1 MRGRT
6 DIFICTWSVEQI
18 TANKADTGDENM
30 TTTRQEAWGS
40 FGQDAEGTTAKEVC
54 ENAGLTWKAQLEPLY
69 DTRGKVLTQKH
80 RGVFR
85 DDTHDCLGVVGKSYH
100 VKQHQDVAEL
110 AHELTKVTDLEWNK
124 IGVVNNGAKF
134 WVNLA
139 LPDEILING
148 NEPVQGFMTL
158 TNAHD
163 GSGAIRV
170 IPNCIRM
177 NCGNQMNM
185 VLRDAKKTGNY
196 FTIRHTSKMDEQ
208 IENMKEAM
216 NMTNAM
222 LDQWAED
229 ALGMLEVEMDIGER
243 VEFYLEHLPIQ
254 TNEDLISKENPHGLA
269 TRGQNILDRVIA
281 LEAEPQNQIGDMDGT
296 LFQTVNVV
304 TDFIDHAWVTTKDG
318 RVNDRR
324 AESAIMGTGQR
335 IKGKAWADAVARTV
349 A

>member
-1 MRGRT
+1 LN
-6 DIFICTWSVEQI
+6 WSAV
-18 TANKADTGDENM
+18 
-30 TTTRQEAWGS
+30 
-40 FGQDAEGTTAKEVC
+40 
-54 ENAGLTWKAQLEPLY
+54 LEPLY
-69 DTRGKVLTQKH
+69 DTRGTMLTQKH

-100 VKQHQDVAEL
+100 VKQHQEVAQL

-185 VLRDAKKTGNY
+185 VLREAKKTGNY

-216 NMTNAM
+216 KMTN
-222 LDQWAED
+222 
-229 ALGMLEVEMDIGER
+229 VMD
-243 VEFYLEHLPIQ
+243 V
-254 TNEDLISKENPHGLA
+254 
-269 TRGQNILDRVIA
+269 
-281 LEAEPQNQIGDMDGT
+281 T